1 MSRYEKIID
10 DLTQSQT
17 AYMNELE
24 DLCKDCDRIVL
35 KKEIGLFLFS
45 EGRLMV
51 RYFKRRGFRVTD
63 AGDNYLMLYDQNLL
77 RDPKLD
83 EKVH

>member
-1 MSRYEKIID
+1 MSRYEKTID

-24 DLCKDCDRIVL
+24 GLCKDCDRIIL

-45 EGRLMV
+45 EGHLMIK
-51 RYFKRRGFRVTD
+51 YFKRRGFRVTD
-63 AGDNYLMLYDQNLL
+63 DGDNYIMLYDENLL
-77 RDPKLD
+77 RDPALD